1 MTGRL
6 AIVGLGPGAPELI
19 TPLASE
25 TLAAATDLVGY
36 APYLARVPER
46 PGQRRHA
53 SDNRE
58 ELARAKQ
65 ALDLAAAG
73 KSVAVVSSG
82 DPGVF
87 AMASAVFE
95 AIETGKPAWR
105 DIEVTVVPG
114 VSAMLAAAAR
124 IGAPLG
130 HDFCVISLSDNLK
143 PWDLVLKRL
152 EAAAS
157 GDFIIVLY
165 NPASKARPWQLG
177 DALRLIARH
186 RASSTPVIF
195 AHAVSRP
202 DERIDITTLADA
214 DARTSRHAHAHYYRV
229 ERDEARHRRQW
240 KAFRLH
246 ATSRGAGRAMSAF
259 EPDKRFGDGLDGRR
273 LGQVGALDH
282 DHGQGQRPRRVELGG
297 GSGASRVLGDD
308 QFDSMRL
315 EQRALVGDVE
325 RPARGDQLDKR
336 RQILGRGRLDA
347 AHNIEMLRRCSE
359 GRELHAAGGEKDA
372 PLVLPDRGRSR
383 LEARDHDPA
392 VALALDPRRAADGE
406 ELRSRDFSGL
416 HRIRLH
422 LHGEGMGGVDEK
434 IETLLGENAREA
446 LGAAE
451 AAGAQPPRKSHGL
464 RRSPGERQGHV
475 IARVALQ
482 ARGRGLRPRRCRR
495 E

>member
-6 AIVGLGPGAPELI
+6 VIVGLGPGAAELI
-19 TPLASE
+19 TPLAAE

-46 PGQRRHA
+46 AGQRRHE

-58 ELARAKQ
+58 ELARARQ
-65 ALDLAAAG
+65 ALDLAASG

-186 RASSTPVIF
+186 RAGTTPVIF
-195 AHAVSRP
+195 AHAVSQT

-214 DARTSRHAHAHYYRV
+214 DAAQADMRTLIIVGSNATKLITGGKGRRFVYTPRHAELV
-229 ERDEARHRRQW
+229 E
-240 KAFRLH
+240 
-246 ATSRGAGRAMSAF
+246 S
-259 EPDKRFGDGLDGRR
+259 
-273 LGQVGALDH
+273 
-282 DHGQGQRPRRVELGG
+282 
-297 GSGASRVLGDD
+297 
-308 QFDSMRL
+308 
-315 EQRALVGDVE
+315 
-325 RPARGDQLDKR
+325 
-336 RQILGRGRLDA
+336 
-347 AHNIEMLRRCSE
+347 
-359 GRELHAAGGEKDA
+359 
-372 PLVLPDRGRSR
+372 
-383 LEARDHDPA
+383 
-392 VALALDPRRAADGE
+392 
-406 ELRSRDFSGL
+406 
-416 HRIRLH
+416 
-422 LHGEGMGGVDEK
+422 
-434 IETLLGENAREA
+434 
-446 LGAAE
+446 
-451 AAGAQPPRKSHGL
+451 
-464 RRSPGERQGHV
+464 
-475 IARVALQ
+475 
-482 ARGRGLRPRRCRR
+482 
-495 E
+495 